1 VIHVILLSQT
11 LKLRRME
18 GKVSLSES
26 RTSSS
31 SPLGSLDF
39 RPAWWVP
46 GPHVQTIWGSV
57 TRSRRLVRFRRE
69 RLEAPDGDEL
79 VLDHV
84 DAGGSRGERPIR
96 LILLHGLEGSSYS
109 VYVQGLA
116 REAERRGWNV
126 TALNFRS
133 CARDPADLR
142 RMLPNRRA
150 RLYHSG
156 ETSDL
161 DFVIRTLVQRAAAA
175 SSGETLL
182 AAGTSL
188 GGNVL
193 LKWLGEHPGQQEIRA
208 AVALST
214 PYDLAASD
222 RQLDSAIGRLYVR
235 NFLRT
240 LREKALSATL
250 RFPEAAAGIDVPR
263 MLTARTFWEFDDA
276 ANAPLH
282 GFAGADDYYARASS
296 IGFLPRVRT
305 PALCLSAADDPFL
318 PSEALDRAR
327 EAAAPA
333 IDFRVT
339 PRGGHIG
346 FVGGPPWR
354 PRYFAETFAVDWLA
368 RRIEAGATS
377 SP

>member
-1 VIHVILLSQT
+1 
-11 LKLRRME
+11 M
-18 GKVSLSES
+18 SES
-26 RTSSS
+26 KTAAS
-31 SPLGSLDF
+31 SPLDSLDF

-84 DAGGSRGERPIR
+84 DAPASRREVDAGEGRRKGPVR

-126 TALNFRS
+126 TAFNFRS
-133 CARDPADLR
+133 CARDPADFR

-161 DFVIRTLVQRAAAA
+161 DFVIRTLSLRAAAT
-175 SSGETLL
+175 GETLV

-193 LKWLGEHPGQQEIRA
+193 LKWLGEHPGQREIRA
-208 AVALST
+208 AAALST

-240 LREKALSATL
+240 LREKALSATR
-250 RFPEAAAGIDVPR
+250 RFPEAAGRIDVPR

-296 IGFLPRVRT
+296 IGFLPRVTT
-305 PALCLSAADDPFL
+305 PTLCLSAADDPFL
-318 PSEALDRAR
+318 PSETLNRAR
-327 EAAAPA
+327 EAASPA
-333 IDFRVT
+333 IEFRVT

-354 PRYFAETFAVDWLA
+354 PRYWAEESAVRWLEE
-368 RRIEAGATS
+368 RL
-377 SP
+377 

>member
-1 VIHVILLSQT
+1 
-11 LKLRRME
+11 
-18 GKVSLSES
+18 LSES
-26 RTSSS
+26 QTSPSERLDS
-31 SPLGSLDF
+31 RDF

-84 DAGGSRGERPIR
+84 DPGNGRRAAVR

-116 REAERRGWNV
+116 REAERRGWSV
-126 TALNFRS
+126 TAFNFRS
-133 CARDPADLR
+133 CARDPADHR

-156 ETSDL
+156 ETEDL
-161 DFVIRTLVQRAAAA
+161 DFLIRTLARRAED
-175 SSGETLL
+175 SGETLL

-193 LKWLGEHPGQQEIRA
+193 LKWLGEHPDQREIRA
-208 AVALST
+208 AAALST

-240 LREKALSATL
+240 LREKALSATR
-250 RFPEAAAGIDVPR
+250 RFPEAAGRIDVPR
-263 MLTARTFWEFDDA
+263 MLAARTFWEFDDA

-296 IGFLPRVRT
+296 IRFLPRVTT
-305 PALCLSAADDPFL
+305 PTLCLSAQDDPFL
-318 PSEALDRAR
+318 PAEALSRAR

-333 IDFRVT
+333 IEFRVT

-354 PRYFAETFAVDWLA
+354 PRYWAEESAVRWLA
-368 RRIEAGATS
+368 ERL
-377 SP
+377 

>member
-1 VIHVILLSQT
+1 L
-11 LKLRRME
+11 
-18 GKVSLSES
+18 
-26 RTSSS
+26 SSS
-31 SPLGSLDF
+31 ERAPSKSLEF

-46 GPHVQTIWGSV
+46 GPHAQTIWGSF

-69 RLEAPDGDEL
+69 LLETPDGDEL
-79 VLDHV
+79 VLDHA
-84 DAGGSRGERPIR
+84 DGSEAKAKAKGSPRV
-96 LILLHGLEGSSYS
+96 ILLHGLEGSSYS

-116 REAERRGWNV
+116 REINRRGWSA

-133 CARDPADLR
+133 CARDPANLR

-156 ETSDL
+156 ETEDL
-161 DFVIRTLVQRAAAA
+161 DFVVRTLAARGAE
-175 SSGETLL
+175 SGTPLF
-182 AAGTSL
+182 AIGTSL

-193 LKWLGEHPGQQEIRA
+193 LKWLGEHPGQREVAA

-222 RQLDSAIGRLYVR
+222 RHLDSAIGRLYVR

-240 LREKALSATL
+240 LRGKALDATR
-250 RFPEAAAGIDVPR
+250 RFPEAAARIDVGR
-263 MLTARTFWEFDDA
+263 TLAARTFWEFDDA

-296 IGFLPRVRT
+296 LGYLSRVTT
-305 PALCLSAADDPFL
+305 PTLCLSAEDDPFL
-318 PSEALDRAR
+318 PREALARAR
-327 EAAAPA
+327 AIAARA
-333 IDFRVT
+333 IAFGVT

-346 FVGGPPWR
+346 WIDGPPWR
-354 PRYFAETFAVDWLA
+354 PGYYAERVVIDWLA
-368 RRIEAGATS
+368 ERAGRPVI